1 MTTRY
6 EHLDY
11 LKKKCIQNHHRI
23 INDTKEGLFYK
34 LILLNIL
41 NWKEKLVEGLI
52 LRRKTYITSLFSN
65 KIIAVGSRKFL

>member
-1 MTTRY
+1 MTTRND
-6 EHLDY
+6 HLEY

-23 INDTKEGLFYK
+23 INDTIEARFYK

-41 NWKEKLVEGLI
+41 NQKEKLGEGLI

-65 KIIAVGSRKFL
+65 KIIAVGLRKFL